1 MSTQARTALQ
11 TWQKISTSIL
21 IAILLLSTNPLR
33 IQMAQAAQTTE
44 LVMFESK
51 SCHVCKQFHREA
63 APQYNAS
70 KGARIFPLRM
80 IDIDDGKVDIIL
92 ERPVTMTPTFVFVNK
107 GHEIARIVGY
117 PGRKFFY
124 QMVDGAA
131 EEMAKLQAEAETD
144 AKAKPEGL

>member
-1 MSTQARTALQ
+1 MSTQARAQLQ
-11 TWQKISTSIL
+11 TWQRIGTCFV
-21 IAILLLSTNPLR
+21 IAFVMLSTNSWR
-33 IQMAQAAQTTE
+33 AQAAPATE
-44 LVMFESK
+44 LVMFDSK

-92 ERPVTMTPTFVFVNK
+92 ERPVTMTPTFVFVHE
-107 GHEIARIVGY
+107 GREIARIVGF
-117 PGRKFFY
+117 PGTKYFY

-131 EEMAKLQAEAETD
+131 EEMAKLQAEAQTD